1 MTREEENQ
9 LIEIAARWEAVCDV
23 LDGEEVSDFMMS
35 FPEVLAVYDLMLGD
49 YQRGYEQ
56 ALADNDIAYGDDA
69 ERFLANMAD
78 AEMRTKT

>member
-35 FPEVLAVYDLMLGD
+35 FPEVRQVADLV
-49 YQRGYEQ
+49 
-56 ALADNDIAYGDDA
+56 ALQKGKTYSSWWTPNPHDD
-69 ERFLANMAD
+69 EI
-78 AEMRTKT
+78 MRAT